1 MARAYQE
8 SHILDNLSSSLKTLQ
23 AQTAELVKTKGLQE
37 EKITNLQKQN
47 AEQAKKIGALE
58 TRISAKYLFLL
69 SFVFALILSKT
80 SSKLTCLLPKANT
93 TRPPAS

>member
-58 TRISAKYLFLL
+58 TRIGAKYLFLL
-69 SFVFALILSKT
+69 SFVYHSL
-80 SSKLTCLLPKANT
+80 
-93 TRPPAS
+93 